1 MRGVMRLGLTGGI
14 GSGKTTVANLL
25 SQHGAAIV
33 DADVISR
40 QATAAGGRAIEP
52 IAQAFGP
59 EFITPD
65 GALDRDRMRALAFS
79 DPTARRRLE
88 QIVHPLVGQETSRL
102 AQAAIDA
109 GHRCVVFD
117 IPLLVE
123 SAHWRQRV
131 DQVLVVDCRPGTQ
144 VERVQRRSGLGREE
158 IERILASQ
166 ASRITRLRA
175 ADHVVCNDGLTL
187 SQLARLVQQLAS
199 RFGL

>member
-1 MRGVMRLGLTGGI
+1 MRLGLTGGI

-33 DADVISR
+33 DADAISR

-52 IAQAFGP
+52 IALAFGP

-88 QIVHPLVGQETSRL
+88 QIVHPLVGQETGRQ

-117 IPLLVE
+117 IPLLLE

-131 DQVLVVDCRPGTQ
+131 DQVLVVDCPPGTQ
-144 VERVQRRSGLGREE
+144 IERVQRRNGLGREE

-175 ADHVVCNDGLTL
+175 ADHVVCNDGMTL
-187 SQLARLVQQLAS
+187 SQLARLVQQLAT

>member
-33 DADVISR
+33 DADAISR

-52 IAQAFGP
+52 IALAFGP

-88 QIVHPLVGQETSRL
+88 QIVHPLVGQETGRQ

-117 IPLLVE
+117 IPLLLE

-131 DQVLVVDCRPGTQ
+131 DQVLVVDCPPGTQ
-144 VERVQRRSGLGREE
+144 IERVQRRNGLGREE

-175 ADHVVCNDGLTL
+175 ADHVVCNDGMTL
-187 SQLARLVQQLAS
+187 SQLARLVQQLAT